1 MTNNGSI
8 EIKGVSKIFRRD
20 GQEFTAMRETN
31 VTIESGKFICIIGP
45 SGCGKST
52 LFNIIAGLI
61 KPTTGDILV
70 NGESII
76 GKKGKV
82 GYMLQKD
89 MLLPWRTI
97 LDNVIIGMEIEGVSK
112 KEAKEKAL
120 AMMGK
125 YGLNGFDKNYPYEL
139 SGGMRQRAALLRT
152 MLYDRD
158 IMLLDEPFGA
168 LDAQTRLRM
177 QTWLLEVW
185 RENRKTVL
193 FVTHDIDEAI
203 YLADEIYVFSP
214 GPGYIKEVIDVNISR
229 PRQTEDMSSEN
240 YQALK
245 QHLLAQL
252 AVASARFKE
261 SN

>member
-168 LDAQTRLRM
+168 LDAQTRLKM

-214 GPGYIKEVIDVNISR
+214 GPGYIKEVIDVNIPR

-252 AVASARFKE
+252 AVASPRFKE

>member
-8 EIKGVSKIFRRD
+8 EINGVSKIFRRD

-214 GPGYIKEVIDVNISR
+214 GPGYIKEVIDVNIPR

-252 AVASARFKE
+252 AVASPRFKE

>member
-8 EIKGVSKIFRRD
+8 EINGVSKIFRRD

-168 LDAQTRLRM
+168 LDAQTRLKM

>member
-168 LDAQTRLRM
+168 LDAQTRLKM

>member
-168 LDAQTRLRM
+168 LDAQTRLKM

-214 GPGYIKEVIDVNISR
+214 GPGYIKEVIDVNIPR

-252 AVASARFKE
+252 AVASPRFKE
-261 SN
+261 TN

>member
-214 GPGYIKEVIDVNISR
+214 GPGYIKEVIDVNIPR

-252 AVASARFKE
+252 AVASPRFKE